1 MAQMDLD
8 IVANEILDT
17 ILEYLK
23 LDDIRNLRLVNKEI
37 ASKSIQ
43 GHFKYFI
50 RKKHVDFTRS
60 GLESFTQVTTEGR
73 QLGRL
78 MEDLTVVG
86 VVNDVPCLEDIIQ
99 TRQIW
104 LRYERHHPDPPKGK
118 GDLGRYSTD
127 EELLHIYED
136 LQILKLRQADYDDML
151 RTGEDVALLSQV
163 FRNIETGPFVAR
175 TSKLTT

>member
-60 GLESFTQVTTEGR
+60 GLESFTQVATEGR

-86 VVNDVPCLEDIIQ
+86 VVNDVPCLEDFIK

-163 FRNIETGPFVAR
+163 FRNIETGPLHGLR
-175 TSKLTT
+175 S